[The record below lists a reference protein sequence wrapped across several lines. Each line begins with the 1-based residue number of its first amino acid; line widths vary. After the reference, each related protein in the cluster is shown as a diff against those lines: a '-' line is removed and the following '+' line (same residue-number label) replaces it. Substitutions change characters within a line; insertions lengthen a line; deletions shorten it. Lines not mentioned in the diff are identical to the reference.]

1 MRLWPGPGRG
11 PLLGSKRLR
20 NGESVVVDSLRVFA
34 GNAHPRLAEQICAY
48 LGVDRGEAEVGAF
61 PDGEIRVKIN
71 ENVRGCDTFIV
82 QPTGAPAENLVELLV
97 MIDALRRASAR
108 RVTAV
113 LPYFGYA
120 RQDRKDQPRVPISS
134 KLVAN
139 LITTAGAERVLTM
152 DLHSSQIQGFFD
164 IPLDHIFAAPVLI
177 EYFQSKEIPNL
188 TVVAPD
194 VGSLKMARAYSKRLN
209 ASLALVDKR
218 RTRVDDTE
226 VMNLIGEVEGRN
238 VVIFDDVIS
247 TGRTIARAAVELKK
261 RGATSIRVGVTHG
274 GFAPVAQEILG
285 EAPIEEV
292 VVTDSLPP
300 KSMDLG
306 GKLQTL
312 TVSRLLGE
320 AIRRIH
326 EERSLSSLFV

>member
-1 MRLWPGPGRG
+1 M
-11 PLLGSKRLR
+11 
-20 NGESVVVDSLRVFA
+20 VDSLRVFT

-48 LGVDRGEAEVGAF
+48 LGVDLGEAEVAAF

-82 QPTGAPAENLVELLV
+82 QPTGAPADNLVELLIMV
-97 MIDALRRASAR
+97 DALRRASAR

-177 EYFQSKEIPNL
+177 DYFQGKEIPDL

-194 VGSLKMARAYSKRLN
+194 VGSLKMARAYSKRLG

-261 RGATSIRVGVTHG
+261 RGAVSIRVGVTHA
-274 GFAPVAQEILG
+274 GFAPVAEQVLG
-285 EAPIEEV
+285 DAPIEEV

-300 KSMDLG
+300 KSLDFG
-306 GKLQTL
+306 GRLRVL

>member
-1 MRLWPGPGRG
+1 M
-11 PLLGSKRLR
+11 
-20 NGESVVVDSLRVFA
+20 DSLRVFT
-34 GNAHPRLAEQICAY
+34 GNAHPELAKRICSY
-48 LGVDRGEAEVGAF
+48 LGVDPGAAEVEAF
-61 PDGEIRVKIN
+61 PDGEIHVKID
-71 ENVRGCDTFIV
+71 ENVRGCDIFIV
-82 QPTGAPAENLVELLV
+82 QPTGAPAENLLELLIMV
-97 MIDALRRASAR
+97 DAMKRASAR

-113 LPYFGYA
+113 IPYFGYA

-164 IPLDHIFAAPVLI
+164 IPLDHLFAAPVLI
-177 EYFQSKEIPNL
+177 EYFQSKEITDL

-194 VGSLKMARAYSKRLN
+194 VGSLKMARAYSKRLG
-209 ASLALVDKR
+209 ATLALVDKR
-218 RTRVDDTE
+218 RTRADQTE

-238 VVIFDDVIS
+238 VVIFDDIIS
-247 TGRTIARAAVELKK
+247 TGSTIARAAVELKK
-261 RGATSIRVGVTHG
+261 RGAASIRVGVTHA
-274 GFAPVAQEILG
+274 GFAPAAQEVLG
-285 EAPIEEV
+285 QAPIEEV

-300 KSMDLG
+300 KDIDLG
-306 GKLQTL
+306 GKLRVL
-312 TVSRLLGE
+312 TVSGILGE